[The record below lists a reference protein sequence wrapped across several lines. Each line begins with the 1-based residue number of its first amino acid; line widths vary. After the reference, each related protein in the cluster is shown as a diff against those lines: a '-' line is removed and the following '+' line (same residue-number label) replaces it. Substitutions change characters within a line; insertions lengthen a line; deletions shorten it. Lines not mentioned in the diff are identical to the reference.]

1 MHNPDWG
8 LLEDDADEVL
18 LGLLARDNEPQHHWP
33 PPRFIPPYLEG
44 LEAAQELRRQQRAE
58 HARQLA
64 AERAEQDRQL
74 AARLEAERAVAEAEQ
89 ARLAAL
95 QAEQNRA
102 AAQEAEQA
110 RLAAVAQVEWV
121 RMNRLTADYMTRPQM
136 APSFIPP
143 SKIAPRVPR
152 FLGPPSLA
160 HILQRGARRA

>member
-1 MHNPDWG
+1 MLHNPDCD

-44 LEAAQELRRQQRAE
+44 LEAERQLRIQQRRERDLLLVEQQAAAWIAE
-58 HARQLA
+58 
-64 AERAEQDRQL
+64 
-74 AARLEAERAVAEAEQ
+74 VAEQ

-95 QAEQNRA
+95 QAEQDRL

-110 RLAAVAQVEWV
+110 RLAAVAQAEWA

-136 APSFIPP
+136 APSFVPP

-160 HILQRGARRA
+160 HILQRGARR